1 MPCRMQIRQTLRRM
15 KTRRGDHWRMN
26 AKEPGRNPRLFA
38 WGGGGWKPKRGSRL
52 HCIERQTRAGSRRS
66 LCRELQLKY
75 WRQQSAICLASDVS
89 GRHVGTDTINPGG
102 IYRMNEPLGIL
113 IGGTSHVGKST
124 FAKMVALALGRDLI
138 STDDLA
144 RHPGRPWPTVRAEV
158 AEYYSNLS
166 DETIHWFLKVHH
178 ENLWPRI
185 EHIIDV
191 HRQAAKPFVLEGA
204 ALRPEYM
211 ARIETGVVLPL
222 LLHCSDAL
230 LRKRL
235 IEGSRLEDADEATSA
250 LIGKFIKRSLRDND
264 DLLDA
269 ARKMQIRCI
278 DVGVPGA
285 IDTLAKELRDAL
297 SARS

>member
-1 MPCRMQIRQTLRRM
+1 MQ
-15 KTRRGDHWRMN
+15 K
-26 AKEPGRNPRLFA
+26 
-38 WGGGGWKPKRGSRL
+38 
-52 HCIERQTRAGSRRS
+52 
-66 LCRELQLKY
+66 
-75 WRQQSAICLASDVS
+75 
-89 GRHVGTDTINPGG
+89 
-102 IYRMNEPLGIL
+102 PLGIL

-124 FAKMVALALGRDLI
+124 FARMVANAVGGDLI
-138 STDDLA
+138 STDDLS
-144 RHPGRPWPTVRAEV
+144 RHPGRPWPTVRAEI

-185 EHIIDV
+185 AHIIDV
-191 HRQAAKPFVLEGA
+191 HLQAAKPFVLEGA

-230 LRKRL
+230 LQKRL

-269 ARKMQIRCI
+269 ARKAQIRCI
-278 DVGVPGA
+278 DVGASGA
-285 IDTLAKELRDAL
+285 IDMLAKELSDAL
-297 SARS
+297 PGSS